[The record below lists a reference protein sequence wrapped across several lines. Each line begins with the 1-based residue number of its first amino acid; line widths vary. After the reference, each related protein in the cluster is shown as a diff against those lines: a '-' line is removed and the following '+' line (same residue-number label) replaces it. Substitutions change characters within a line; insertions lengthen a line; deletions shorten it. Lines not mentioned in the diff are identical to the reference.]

1 MAISLASGFPDVLHL
16 RRLVQ
21 FQRPWKSTIFIQ
33 SYIPRPPFTSF
44 QKYSVFQR
52 QIPGTPLLKALP
64 CSLATNDEA
73 WNALVAMWKRVN
85 GSSAA
90 IPDFQGQDGVEFVM
104 ATININSYLLS
115 IRDKY
120 LLSIQR
126 HL

>member
-1 MAISLASGFPDVLHL
+1 MSSTCDVLCNL
-16 RRLVQ
+16 NGLGKALSLFKATFLARLSRH
-21 FQRPWKSTIFIQ
+21 FRNA
-33 SYIPRPPFTSF
+33 
-44 QKYSVFQR
+44 VFQR
-52 QIPGTPLLKALP
+52 HVLVLALFQIPGTPLFKALP

-73 WNALVAMWKRVN
+73 WNALVAMRKRVN

-90 IPDFQGQDGVEFVM
+90 IPDFRGQDGVELVM

-120 LLSIQR
+120 LVSIQR